1 VTAAARSVLVFGVY
15 MLGQGALLLFA
26 PNVLL
31 TLLGFA
37 PSIDV
42 WPRAAG
48 IAVLVLGLYY
58 VAASRGEW
66 TPFFRLTVVGR
77 TFQLVAFVGLVLA
90 GLGPPRLLG
99 TAGLE
104 FASGV
109 WTWLA
114 LRGQSGTLRA

>member
-1 VTAAARSVLVFGVY
+1 MSAAARSVLVFGLY
-15 MLGQGALLLFA
+15 MLGQGALLLLA
-26 PNVLL
+26 PNLL
-31 TLLGFA
+31 LSLLGFA
-37 PSIDV
+37 PANDV

-48 IAVLVLGLYY
+48 IAVMVLGLYY

-77 TFQLVAFVGLVLA
+77 TFQLVAFVGLVVA
-90 GLGPPRLLG
+90 GLGSPRLLG

-104 FASGV
+104 FAAGV

-114 LRGQSGTLRA
+114 LRGPQVTRG